1 MCKSYCK
8 SPLFLCSTL
17 SVWSVRFGDTVYL
30 VSRVRISSKKTQ
42 EITNSNFN
50 FLHSN
55 VQLPVRL
62 KTRPV
67 IPRTLRC
74 WKQHCNFPMRGIIS
88 LSAQLALAVTEP
100 CGRMEVSHFFIV
112 LSFLI
117 GLPVYCKHNVQ
128 RHTLLYPLPRNKSLA
143 KQPITG
149 CLYPDLGQN
158 HSPPASIGW
167 IKRVIIIFV
176 CNERS
181 CIWPHFC
188 LTVWTT
194 GLTRTERHILLAVL
208 SQ

>member
-1 MCKSYCK
+1 MNCVKVANVISSEFCFSHSRNVCLLNHTDWMCKSYCK

-74 WKQHCNFPMRGIIS
+74 WKQHCNFPMRCLIS
-88 LSAQLALAVTEP
+88 LSAQLAWAVREP

-112 LSFLI
+112 PFFLI

-128 RHTLLYPLPRNKSLA
+128 RYTALYPHREK
-143 KQPITG
+143 
-149 CLYPDLGQN
+149 
-158 HSPPASIGW
+158 
-167 IKRVIIIFV
+167 
-176 CNERS
+176 
-181 CIWPHFC
+181 
-188 LTVWTT
+188 
-194 GLTRTERHILLAVL
+194 
-208 SQ
+208 